1 MKRSKLLCFF
11 ILMGLVFSSAV
22 MADEKTGTTA
32 TPGPNT
38 VSQASFPITI
48 QTGEYDLKTI
58 ILEFSPGVG
67 MAKHMHGGHVL
78 ATVLQGEMT
87 LNDKAGERILRAG
100 ESWTEGPGDQ
110 HSVVN
115 AGTTAVRVVVNML
128 LPKGA
133 EPTTI
138 IKQ

>member
-38 VSQASFPITI
+38 VSQASSPITI

-115 AGTTAVRVVVNML
+115 AGTTAARVVVNMM

-133 EPTTI
+133 EPTTR

>member
-1 MKRSKLLCFF
+1 MTKAGLLLRAIISDSEAVNQQTAVESPIARILQKISKLDLSNREHFETY
-11 ILMGLVFSSAV
+11 LRH
-22 MADEKTGTTA
+22 KWTT
-32 TPGPNT
+32 
-38 VSQASFPITI
+38 
-48 QTGEYDLKTI
+48 
-58 ILEFSPGVG
+58 
-67 MAKHMHGGHVL
+67 KHIHGGHVL
-78 ATVLQGEMT
+78 VTVLQGEMT
-87 LNDKAGERILRAG
+87 LTDKAGEKIVRAG

-115 AGTTAVRVVVNML
+115 AGTTAARVVVNML